1 MAGNVMKSAGSLY
14 LDSSLNPE
22 QEPEHWN
29 MNKSDTVDWYHANQN
44 LTAEFKDAEQ
54 TSWHLQLLRT
64 YIFLFLGRL
73 FVVVCTYITADWSVH
88 F

>member
-54 TSWHLQLLRT
+54 TS
-64 YIFLFLGRL
+64 
-73 FVVVCTYITADWSVH
+73 
-88 F
+88 